1 MMIQAYSPEIESQIL
16 NFYNSLSEKDCRR
29 YAAIEATKL
38 GYGGVTYIRSILQC
52 DDRTITRGLQELD
65 SELSNESSR
74 IRQPGAGRK
83 FILDTTDGLDDA
95 FLDVINEHT
104 AGSPMDETIKWTN
117 LSRSDIAANLKEK
130 GFTVSVTVVD
140 QLLEKHDFRPRQA
153 FKVEA
158 GKKNIPNRDEQFK
171 NIAQLKQDYS
181 EKGLPVLS
189 MDVKKKELIGNFF
202 RAGKLY
208 TQEVI
213 RVNDHDFP
221 SLAEGKVTPHGLYDI
236 NRNVGYIRLGT
247 SHDTSEFAAE
257 CIRLWWLEYGRYEYL
272 GAKSLLLLCDCGG
285 SNNARYYLFKE
296 ELQKLSDELNIE
308 IRIAHYPPYTSKY
321 NPIEH
326 RLFPHVTKACQ
337 GVIFKTVELVNDL
350 IAKTKT
356 STGLRVVTNILNKT
370 FETGRKVARDF
381 KENMRIQFDEYLP
394 QWNYVAIP
402 DNRVVSDIIKS

>member
-1 MMIQAYSPEIESQIL
+1 MMIQAYSPEIESQIF
-16 NFYNSLSEKDCRR
+16 NFYNSLSEKDRRR

-117 LSRSDIAANLKEK
+117 LSRSDIAENLKEK

-171 NIAQLKQDYS
+171 NIAQLKQYYS
-181 EKGLPVLS
+181 KKGLPVLS